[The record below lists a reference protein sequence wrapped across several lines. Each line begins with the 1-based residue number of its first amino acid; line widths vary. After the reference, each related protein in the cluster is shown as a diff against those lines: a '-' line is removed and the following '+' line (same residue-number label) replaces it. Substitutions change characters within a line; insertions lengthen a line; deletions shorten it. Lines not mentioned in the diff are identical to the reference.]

1 MRIMMIVKVTKTRGF
16 TLSLE
21 NTFFE
26 KQQGG
31 VKLTPPA
38 VLGLKISQ
46 NSWKN
51 ICARVSFLITLQAS
65 VYNFIKDPGT
75 ARFPVNIVKFLGSL
89 FLQNTS
95 ERLLLK
101 YIQTTSVYWK
111 DLFFGEC
118 RSFLLLFCS
127 SDINGV

>member
-1 MRIMMIVKVTKTRGF
+1 MMIVKVTKTRGF

-21 NTFFE
+21 DTFFE

-51 ICARVSFLITLQAS
+51 ICARVSFLIKLQAS
-65 VYNFIKDPGT
+65 VYNFIKRPWHSALSCEHCEIFRIT
-75 ARFPVNIVKFLGSL
+75 ILTEHL
-89 FLQNTS
+89 
-95 ERLLLK
+95 
-101 YIQTTSVYWK
+101 
-111 DLFFGEC
+111 
-118 RSFLLLFCS
+118 
-127 SDINGV
+127 